1 MLGFCPVSAAP
12 LATAPLV
19 QPPQAVQP
27 PSISS
32 GGVLGFGP
40 VSAAPIS
47 AVPTIPPPDVLP
59 IVVSVVEA
67 ASAVDIADAV
77 VQPVLVVILPG
88 GGRREQLR
96 PDLVEG
102 VGFGILPELEGE
114 AHGVV
119 VAVSIGA
126 AVLRHLAGEATGAGG
141 ARGQGNAPLTVK
153 AAASGAHGAKGAAVG
168 TCLAL
173 GRRALEEV
181 RALARLPGPEGR
193 RGPKGEAGDKGERGE
208 PGKPGA
214 TGAAGLDG
222 KAGERGQKGE
232 PGTLPVA
239 REWAPGIVHYAG
251 VVVTHGG
258 GTWQA
263 SCDTG
268 Q

>member
-1 MLGFCPVSAAP
+1 MSDKP
-12 LATAPLV
+12 
-19 QPPQAVQP
+19 
-27 PSISS
+27 
-32 GGVLGFGP
+32 
-40 VSAAPIS
+40 
-47 AVPTIPPPDVLP
+47 AVPVPQYTLF
-59 IVVSVVEA
+59 E
-67 ASAVDIADAV
+67 
-77 VQPVLVVILPG
+77 
-88 GGRREQLR
+88 
-96 PDLVEG
+96 
-102 VGFGILPELEGE
+102 
-114 AHGVV
+114 
-119 VAVSIGA
+119 
-126 AVLRHLAGEATGAGG
+126 
-141 ARGQGNAPLTVK
+141 
-153 AAASGAHGAKGAAVG
+153 AVG

-268 Q
+268 QAPGHADWVCLARPGIDAAIPKVRGTWSDAEVYAALDIVALGGSSFIARREAPGPCPGEGWQLIASAGRQGSKGPPGERGEAGAAGARGLPGASAPVIIGWKIDRKAYAAIPIMSDKSEAPPLELRSLFEQFQDEAR

>member
-1 MLGFCPVSAAP
+1 MAA
-12 LATAPLV
+12 
-19 QPPQAVQP
+19 
-27 PSISS
+27 
-32 GGVLGFGP
+32 GGMIMGDGMSDKP
-40 VSAAPIS
+40 
-47 AVPTIPPPDVLP
+47 AVPVPQYTLF
-59 IVVSVVEA
+59 E
-67 ASAVDIADAV
+67 
-77 VQPVLVVILPG
+77 
-88 GGRREQLR
+88 
-96 PDLVEG
+96 
-102 VGFGILPELEGE
+102 
-114 AHGVV
+114 
-119 VAVSIGA
+119 
-126 AVLRHLAGEATGAGG
+126 
-141 ARGQGNAPLTVK
+141 
-153 AAASGAHGAKGAAVG
+153 AVG

-268 Q
+268 QAPAMPIGSVWRGPALTPRYRR